1 MTTSVEKIISVL
13 DGLEEALTARQ
24 ASGGVQPQEL
34 VLAMLL
40 PFARQA
46 LSEASA
52 DDLDAGIANAF
63 RVGAGVLSDNT
74 RAVLVVPGAGAWWC
88 HADPLQL
95 DDPTGC
101 VHVDLEGEAGEPG
114 LDITRVLGES
124 LGALGAVSP
133 ALPLANTV
141 RGHDGDG

>member
-13 DGLEEALTARQ
+13 DGLEEALAARQ
-24 ASGGVQPQEL
+24 ASVGVQPQEL

-40 PFARQA
+40 PFARQV

-52 DDLDAGIANAF
+52 DDLDAGIANTF
-63 RVGAGVLSDNT
+63 RVAAGLLSDNT
-74 RAVLVVPGAGAWWC
+74 RAVLFVPGVGSWWC
-88 HADPLQL
+88 HVDPLNL

-101 VHVDLEGEAGEPG
+101 VHVDLEGEAGDPE
-114 LDITRVLGES
+114 LNVTRVLRES

-133 ALPLANTV
+133 ALPIPHPV
-141 RGHDGDG
+141 RGDDGDR